1 MIFMT
6 EKTLRKMYVQYILN
20 IEYCYLRKVKNINK
34 EMDKI

>member
-20 IEYCYLRKVKNINK
+20 YRILLFKKSKKYK
-34 EMDKI
+34 